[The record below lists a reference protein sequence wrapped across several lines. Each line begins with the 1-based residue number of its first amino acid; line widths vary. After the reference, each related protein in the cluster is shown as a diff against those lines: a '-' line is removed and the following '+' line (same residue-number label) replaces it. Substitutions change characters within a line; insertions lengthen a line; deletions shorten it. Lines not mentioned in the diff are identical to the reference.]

1 MPANV
6 EEMFSVRVAP
16 WHGLGKI
23 VAEAPDSAAAI
34 KLAGLDWD
42 VIQSPVYVNDNK
54 VDNYFANV
62 RSDNDEVLG
71 IVTGRYSIVQNS
83 EAFAFTDSLIKDG
96 EVRYETAGSL
106 KSGRQVWM
114 LAKMKQEYSIL
125 GDKFDPYMCFIN
137 SHDGT
142 GAVRVLM
149 TPIRV
154 VCQNTVNAAIAGARR
169 SWSTTHVGNMADKL
183 EDARNT
189 LMYAGKY
196 MDKLEEDAHRLA
208 DINLTAEKYA
218 EVINHILPITVKT
231 SERQAKVIQLR
242 RDAILHAMKADD
254 IRKFAGTGWGFLN
267 AVADYTTHAEPVRK
281 TATFR
286 DNHFSRVVSGDSL
299 FDLAYLMLNKVA

>member
-23 VAEAPDSAAAI
+23 VKEAPDSAAAI

-42 VIQSPVYVNDNK
+42 VIQSPVYVDDQK
-54 VDNYFANV
+54 VDNYFANK
-62 RSDNDEVLG
+62 RSDNNEVLG

-83 EAFAFTDSLIKDG
+83 EAFAFTDSLIKEG
-96 EVRYETAGSL
+96 EVKYETAGSL
-106 KSGRQVWM
+106 KDGRQVWM
-114 LAKMKQEYSIL
+114 LAKMEQEYSIL

-154 VCQNTVNAAIAGARR
+154 VCQNTLNAALAGAKRA
-169 SWSTTHVGNMADKL
+169 WSTTHVGNMADKL
-183 EDARNT
+183 EDAKNT
-189 LMYAGKY
+189 LMYAGHY
-196 MDKLEEDAHRLA
+196 MNKLEEDAHRLT
-208 DINLTAEKYA
+208 DIKLTAEKYG
-218 EVINHILPITVKT
+218 EIINEILPITVKT

-254 IRKFAGTGWGFLN
+254 IRKFAGTGWGFMN
-267 AVADYTTHAEPVRK
+267 AISDYTTHAEPVRK
-281 TATFR
+281 TETFR
-286 DNHFSRVVSGDSL
+286 DNQFSRVVAGDKL
-299 FDLAYLMLNKVA
+299 FDLAYTVLNKVA